1 MVHTCANHT
10 SWLPLAAVMHAHTT
24 YHRPRYSPIQQI
36 FQVVIVP
43 PRATSRKIQ
52 LRGVF
57 KGATVVRSSVDWEW
71 EEQDGGKGSP
81 GTVLDIQDWKGE
93 TARSIA
99 QVRWAANGI
108 TNFYR

>member
-1 MVHTCANHT
+1 M
-10 SWLPLAAVMHAHTT
+10 
-24 YHRPRYSPIQQI
+24 
-36 FQVVIVP
+36 QVVVLP
-43 PRATSRKIQ
+43 PRSSSRKIQ

-57 KGATVVRSSVDWEW
+57 KGATVVRSSTDWKW

-81 GTVLDIQDWKGE
+81 GTVIDVKDWEGE

-99 QVRWAANGI
+99 QVRWAANGT